1 MERSDSLIKFVSIA
15 VLTALIIYI
24 AISFYRS
31 KTDPFQTVEAAAFE
45 LSESMESHGF
55 AVRQED
61 VISASGNV
69 AVIISDG
76 QKVSA
81 GQVIAFRYN
90 GAQAMERA
98 QEMNDIRMRISQLN
112 AALAGKTNQELAE
125 ESVLELSRAVS
136 SGDLSELYSLSLN
149 LDTYIISGQ
158 DIAPEDQEAEIATLQ
173 AQLQDLMAESASD
186 TERIDAKAEGTFT
199 SAVDGFESITPD
211 MLEDLSPDGLRE
223 IFSSPD
229 MMELNP
235 IGKLITGIRWYYA
248 AIVEEDAA
256 VWLSPGDTVRLDF
269 TRTYSASLDMTVE
282 SVGDSHDGECV
293 IVFSC
298 DRFMQ
303 NVASLRELTATIVFE
318 SLSGIR
324 VPKEAVHLDEEGDTL
339 VYILEGL
346 QASAVYVDI
355 IAESGDYYMVE
366 ETGEGLR
373 TGDQIIT
380 RANNLYD
387 GAVVQ

>member
-1 MERSDSLIKFVSIA
+1 
-15 VLTALIIYI
+15 
-24 AISFYRS
+24 
-31 KTDPFQTVEAAAFE
+31 
-45 LSESMESHGF
+45 
-55 AVRQED
+55 
-61 VISASGNV
+61 
-69 AVIISDG
+69 
-76 QKVSA
+76 
-81 GQVIAFRYN
+81 
-90 GAQAMERA
+90 
-98 QEMNDIRMRISQLN
+98 
-112 AALAGKTNQELAE
+112 
-125 ESVLELSRAVS
+125 
-136 SGDLSELYSLSLN
+136 
-149 LDTYIISGQ
+149 
-158 DIAPEDQEAEIATLQ
+158 
-173 AQLQDLMAESASD
+173 MAESAYD

>member
-15 VLTALIIYI
+15 VLTALVIYI

-31 KTDPFQTVEAAAFE
+31 KTDPFQTVEASAFE
-45 LSESMESHGF
+45 LSESMESQGF

-81 GQVIAFRYN
+81 GQAIAFRYN

-112 AALAGKTNQELAE
+112 AAMAGKTGQELAAD
-125 ESVLELSRAVS
+125 SVLELSRAVS
-136 SGDLSELYSLSLN
+136 SGDLSGLYSLALN
-149 LDTYIISGQ
+149 MDTYIISGQ
-158 DIAPEDQEAEIATLQ
+158 EIAQEDQESEIEALQ
-173 AQLQDLMAESASD
+173 AQLQGLVAESAAD
-186 TERIDAKAEGTFT
+186 TERIDADVEGTFT
-199 SAVDGFESITPD
+199 SAVDGFESVSPD
-211 MLEDLSPDGLRE
+211 MLEDISPDGLRE
-223 IFSSPD
+223 IFASPD
-229 MMELNP
+229 MMEMDS

-269 TRTYSASLDMTVE
+269 TRTYSASLNMTVE
-282 SVGDSHDGECV
+282 SVGESRNGECV

-298 DRFMQ
+298 DRFLQ
-303 NVASLRELTATIVFE
+303 DVASLREMTATIVFE

-324 VPKEAVHLDEEGDTL
+324 VPKEAVHLDEDGDTL

-346 QASAVYVDI
+346 QASAEYVDI
-355 IAESGDYYMVE
+355 IAESGDYYMVAE
-366 ETGEGLR
+366 SGDGLR
-373 TGDQIIT
+373 VGDQIIT
-380 RANNLYD
+380 RASNLYD

>member
-81 GQVIAFRYN
+81 GQAIAFRYN

-125 ESVLELSRAVS
+125 ESVLELSKAVS

-158 DIAPEDQEAEIATLQ
+158 DIAQEDQEAEIATLQ

>member
-15 VLTALIIYI
+15 VLTALVIYI

-31 KTDPFQTVEAAAFE
+31 KTDPFQTVEASAFE
-45 LSESMESHGF
+45 LSESMESQGF
-55 AVRQED
+55 AVRQEN

-81 GQVIAFRYN
+81 GQAIAFRYN

-112 AALAGKTNQELAE
+112 AAMAGKTGQELAAD
-125 ESVLELSRAVS
+125 SVLELSRAVS
-136 SGDLSELYSLSLN
+136 SGDLSGLYSLALN
-149 LDTYIISGQ
+149 MDTYIIAGQ
-158 DIAPEDQEAEIATLQ
+158 EIAQEDQESEIEALQ
-173 AQLQDLMAESASD
+173 AQLQGLVAESAAD
-186 TERIDAKAEGTFT
+186 TERIDADVEGTFT
-199 SAVDGFESITPD
+199 SAVDGFESVSPD
-211 MLEDLSPDGLRE
+211 MLEDISPDGLRG

-229 MMELNP
+229 MMELDS

-256 VWLSPGDTVRLDF
+256 VWLSPGDTVRLNF
-269 TRTYSASLDMTVE
+269 TRTYSASLNMTVE
-282 SVGDSHDGECV
+282 SVGESRNGECV

-298 DRFMQ
+298 DRFLQ
-303 NVASLRELTATIVFE
+303 DVASLREMTATIVFE

-324 VPKEAVHLDEEGDTL
+324 VPKEAVHLDEDGDTL

-346 QASAVYVDI
+346 QASAEYVDI
-355 IAESGDYYMVE
+355 IAESGDYYMVAE
-366 ETGEGLR
+366 SGDGLR
-373 TGDQIIT
+373 VGDQIIT
-380 RANNLYD
+380 RASNLYD

>member
-81 GQVIAFRYN
+81 GQAIAFRYN

-158 DIAPEDQEAEIATLQ
+158 DIAQEDQEAEIATLQ